1 MAACLHHRPWHTS
14 PKQERTGP
22 LRLGGSEPSM
32 AGDGVTGRQDLGGIL
47 GWKLPGPEG
56 GALRNMLAH
65 PRMQAYYRELC
76 GTGYR
81 LDHSPFILQQERGAD
96 GFIMHGGAYDETG
109 KFDYELAY
117 GCHGGRIRCNLLAAS
132 LALTDTKEGDGG
144 FVILPGSH
152 KANFPCPQGV
162 REHRLA
168 KERGVS
174 PPVCA
179 GDVILFTEAATHGT
193 LAWHG
198 AAARRLALYRFAPAT
213 FAYGRAYLRDETMW
227 PPEFM
232 DGLTPAQKAVMQAP
246 FNPRLDREAPA
257 EEGGSVTVPVPRAD
271 WKKAYD
277 KSVFGTTYF

>member
-1 MAACLHHRPWHTS
+1 M
-14 PKQERTGP
+14 
-22 LRLGGSEPSM
+22 
-32 AGDGVTGRQDLGGIL
+32 
-47 GWKLPGPEG
+47 
-56 GALRNMLAH
+56 
-65 PRMQAYYRELC
+65 
-76 GTGYR
+76 
-81 LDHSPFILQQERGAD
+81 
-96 GFIMHGGAYDETG
+96 
-109 KFDYELAY
+109 
-117 GCHGGRIRCNLLAAS
+117 
-132 LALTDTKEGDGG
+132 
-144 FVILPGSH
+144 
-152 KANFPCPQGV
+152 